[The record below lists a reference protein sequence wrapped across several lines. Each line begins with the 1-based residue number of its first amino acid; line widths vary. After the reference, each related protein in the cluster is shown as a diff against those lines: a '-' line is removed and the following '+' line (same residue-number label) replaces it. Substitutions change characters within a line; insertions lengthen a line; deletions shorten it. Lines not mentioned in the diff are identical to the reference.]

1 MVHREGYDD
10 PKDYTWEPKANLHPE
25 LIEQYEAEMRDN
37 MSEAIDGGMGLS
49 GVGGSLPDASTGS
62 YHGKGWDVCETRS
75 QVCFGSLWVAP
86 CARHTGYSAMP

>member
-1 MVHREGYDD
+1 MGAEGDLAPRTHR
-10 PKDYTWEPKANLHPE
+10 AV
-25 LIEQYEAEMRDN
+25 YEAEMRDNMN

-75 QVCFGSLWVAP
+75 RVCFGSLWACAMRAAYRLQRNAMIVDTIVA
-86 CARHTGYSAMP
+86 RRF